1 MSICNWIKVAQYKSS
16 LELIRYSS
24 KLRLRQPSA
33 VAIGKFDGVHLGHQE
48 LLRLLKERSAARGLE
63 PIVCTFAPLPE
74 QFFSRPIVQLIN
86 LRTKVRLLAC
96 HLIEKV
102 IVIHFHHSFS
112 SMSAKEFI
120 NRFLIKQ
127 LKVAYLITGKDFQFG
142 YDRQGKVD
150 DLQLAKQKGY
160 FDHEIMEDHIYQKQ
174 RISSSLI
181 RQLLSQ
187 RQLNQ
192 AANYL
197 GEPYTLYAR
206 ISKGQGIG
214 TTKLKTPTAN
224 LNLKNFFPC
233 IRGVFACRAFL
244 HNKAYSA
251 VTNLGVRPTVNGSQ
265 PIVETHLLNFNQN
278 ILGEELKLQF
288 IEYIREEKK
297 FNSLEALARQIEQ
310 DKQDA
315 FQLLNIS

>member
-1 MSICNWIKVAQYKSS
+1 MAQYKPS

-24 KLRLRQPSA
+24 ELQLRQPSA
-33 VAIGKFDGVHLGHQE
+33 VAIGNFDGVHLGHQA
-48 LLRLLKERSAARGLE
+48 LLRLLKERSSAHRLD
-63 PIVCTFAPLPE
+63 PVVCTFVPLPE
-74 QFFSRPIVQLIN
+74 QFFSRPIIQLIN
-86 LRTKVRLLAC
+86 LRTKVRLLADC
-96 HLIEKV
+96 SVEKV
-102 IVIHFHHSFS
+102 IVVHFHQGFS
-112 SMSAKEFI
+112 LMSAEEFI
-120 NRFLIKQ
+120 NHFLIKQ
-127 LKVAYLITGKDFQFG
+127 LKANYVITGKDFQFG
-142 YDRQGKVD
+142 QGRQGTVD
-150 DLQLAKQKGY
+150 DLQLAKRKGF
-160 FDHEIMEDHIYQKQ
+160 FDHEIMEDHIHRKQ
-174 RISSSLI
+174 RVSSSLI

-187 RQLNQ
+187 RQLNK

-224 LNLKNFFPC
+224 LNLKNFVPC

-244 HNKAYSA
+244 QNETYPA

-265 PIVETHLLNFNQN
+265 FTVETHLLNFNKN

-288 IEYIREEKK
+288 IQHIREEKK
-297 FNSLEALARQIEQ
+297 FSSLETLAKQIEQ

-315 FQLLNIS
+315 LQLLDIS

>member
-1 MSICNWIKVAQYKSS
+1 MAQHKPS

-24 KLRLRQPSA
+24 RLQLGQPSA
-33 VAIGKFDGVHLGHQE
+33 VAIGKFDGVHLGHQA
-48 LLRLLKERSAARGLE
+48 LLRLLKERSSARGLE

-74 QFFSRPIVQLIN
+74 QFFARPIIQLIN
-86 LRTKVRLLAC
+86 LRTKIRLLAC
-96 HLIEKV
+96 HLVEKL

-120 NRFLIKQ
+120 HGFLVKQ
-127 LKVAYLITGKDFQFG
+127 LRAAYLITGKDFQFG
-142 YDRQGKVD
+142 CDRQGTVD
-150 DLQLAKQKGY
+150 DLQLAKQRGY
-160 FDHEIMEDHIYQKQ
+160 FDHEIMPDQTYQKQ

-214 TTKLKTPTAN
+214 ATRLKTPTAN
-224 LNLKNFFPC
+224 LNLKNFVPC

-244 HNKAYSA
+244 HNRAYPA
-251 VTNLGVRPTVNGSQ
+251 VTNLGVRPTVNGSSQ
-265 PIVETHLLNFNQN
+265 PVLETHLLNFNQN
-278 ILGEELKLQF
+278 ILGEELRLQF

-297 FNSLEALARQIEQ
+297 FSSLEVLAKQIEQ

-315 FQLLNIS
+315 SQLLDVS